1 MSDLIEIV
9 ARAQCG
15 ADHPHF
21 ADGGHPGVDDLDR
34 EQARVSIIAVADWLD
49 GIGKSTAAAE
59 LRAAVEP

>member
-1 MSDLIEIV
+1 VSDLIEIV

-15 ADHPHF
+15 ADHPNF

-34 EQARVSIIAVADWLD
+34 EQARVSILAVAEYLD
-49 GIGKSTAAAE
+49 RIGKSTAAAE